1 MQHTPAP
8 RPGRRTSDIVLGAP
22 PCPWSGAPSLSLFL
36 SVSPLSLS
44 NGVPPRTLCI
54 NVLQI
59 YLTYSKPH
67 HALPSPHRSGC
78 VAASR
83 AGHVGG
89 SGASTWPRITLGRTA
104 AEARQNGGRSAAEAV
119 TSFIVSVRRDG
130 RSFLRRRRLPGADR
144 RRRGRLVPISRAL
157 PTAPHERPHALASV
171 ACGGPHRTRWDRA
184 TMASIKSVHARAIF
198 DSRGNPTV
206 EVDVTTD
213 LGTRCAR
220 RRSRRA
226 GSCSGSGC
234 RARAVHRR

>member
-1 MQHTPAP
+1 MV
-8 RPGRRTSDIVLGAP
+8 RG
-22 PCPWSGAPSLSLFL
+22 
-36 SVSPLSLS
+36 PLSLS
-44 NGVPPRTLCI
+44 VSLCLSSLAVERCTSPHALYKRTPNLSH
-54 NVLQI
+54 VLQ
-59 YLTYSKPH
+59 TSSRTPKPSSLRVRGREPCRPRGRIWRLH
-67 HALPSPHRSGC
+67 VAPDHA
-78 VAASR
+78 
-83 AGHVGG
+83 
-89 SGASTWPRITLGRTA
+89 W
-104 AEARQNGGRSAAEAV
+104 QNGGRSAAEAV